1 MSIINRQVVD
11 GRSSTAGG
19 VYMYKV
25 LNGATLIDGTGALPV
40 EQAVL
45 LINGDIIEAV
55 GTKNKISIPATAE
68 VIDLEGKYLLPGLI
82 DTHIHMD
89 LHGMADTFQE
99 NLVEDKLRTLRTAR
113 EMEDTLRAGFTTV
126 RNVGSVNYIDFAIK
140 AGIEQGLIKG
150 PRILT
155 SGRAISMTCS
165 GTEYFAGFYRL
176 ADGPQECRKA
186 AREQLKQG
194 ADLLKVMAT
203 GAIMNPGGVPGAP
216 QLDMDEIKAVV
227 DEGAKLD
234 KHTAAH
240 AHGARG
246 IINAVLAGVR
256 TIEHGTMA
264 DATAITMMADKGV
277 FLVPTLMVHD
287 CWIKHTKDQ
296 DIPQFMVEKSR
307 SIEQQGREAL
317 HRAID
322 AGVSIAMG
330 TDAGTNFNYHGN
342 NSGEIIAY
350 VKQGFMTPM
359 QALQSAT
366 QTAAAA
372 IQMDQKTGT
381 LEKGKIADC
390 LVLENNPLEDITGL
404 ADPQNIAMVI
414 KGGLR
419 VD

>member
-1 MSIINRQVVD
+1 
-11 GRSSTAGG
+11 
-19 VYMYKV
+19 MYKI
-25 LNGATLIDGTGALPV
+25 LTNATLIDGTGQKPV
-40 EQAVL
+40 DQAAL
-45 LINGDIIEAV
+45 LIKGDRIEAAGV
-55 GTKNKISIPATAE
+55 KNDIPVPDGAQ
-68 VIDLEGKYLLPGLI
+68 VIDVRGKYLIPGLI

-113 EMEDTLRAGFTTV
+113 EMEDTLRAGFTTI
-126 RNVGSVNYIDFAIK
+126 RNLGSVNYIDFAVK

-176 ADGPQECRKA
+176 ADGPHECRKA

-216 QLDMDEIKAVV
+216 QLDVDEIEAVV
-227 DEGAKLD
+227 DEGVKLG

-240 AHGARG
+240 AHGAQG

-264 DATAITMMADKGV
+264 DNEAITMMADKGV
-277 FLVPTLMVHD
+277 FLVPTLMVHE
-287 CWIKHTKDQ
+287 CWIKNQKEQ
-296 DIPQFMVEKSR
+296 DLPEFMFKKSQA
-307 SIEQQGREAL
+307 IKKLGREVL
-317 HRAID
+317 HKAIA
-322 AGVSIAMG
+322 AGVRIAMG
-330 TDAGTNFNYHGN
+330 TDAGTNFNYHGH
-342 NSGEIIAY
+342 NSSEIIAY
-350 VKQGFMTPM
+350 VEKGFMTPM

-372 IQMDQKTGT
+372 IDMDNQLGT
-381 LEKGKIADC
+381 LEKGKFADC

-404 ADPQNIAMVI
+404 AEPDNIKMVI
-414 KGGLR
+414 KAG
-419 VD
+419 VPVE

>member
-1 MSIINRQVVD
+1 
-11 GRSSTAGG
+11 
-19 VYMYKV
+19 MYKV
-25 LNGATLIDGTGALPV
+25 LTGATLIDGTGTIPV
-40 EQAVL
+40 ENAVL

-55 GTKNKISIPATAE
+55 GAKNEIPVPDGTE
-68 VIDLEGKYLLPGLI
+68 VIDVQGKYLLPGLI

-99 NLVEDKLRTLRTAR
+99 NLVEDKLRTLRVAR
-113 EMEDTLRAGFTTV
+113 EMENTLRAGFTTI

-140 AGIEQGLIKG
+140 AGIEQGLVKG

-216 QLDMDEIKAVV
+216 QLDVDEIKAVV
-227 DEGAKLD
+227 DEGVKLG

-240 AHGARG
+240 AHGAQG
-246 IINAVLAGVR
+246 IINSVLAGVR

-264 DATAITMMADKGV
+264 DNEAIAMMADKGV
-277 FLVPTLMVHD
+277 FLVPTLMVHE
-287 CWIKHTKDQ
+287 CWINHGKNQ
-296 DIPQFMVEKSR
+296 DVPKFMLEKSR
-307 SIEQQGREAL
+307 SIEQQGREVL
-317 HRAID
+317 HKAIA
-322 AGVSIAMG
+322 AGVRIAMG
-330 TDAGTNFNYHGN
+330 TDAGTNFNYHGK
-342 NSGEIIAY
+342 NSNEIIAY
-350 VKQGFMTPM
+350 VKHGFMTPM
-359 QALQSAT
+359 EALQSAT

-372 IQMDQKTGT
+372 IDMDQQIGT
-381 LEKGKIADC
+381 LEQGKFADC
-390 LVLENNPLEDITGL
+390 LVLENNPLEDINGL
-404 ADPQNIAMVI
+404 ADPQNIIMVI

-419 VD
+419 VE

>member
-1 MSIINRQVVD
+1 
-11 GRSSTAGG
+11 
-19 VYMYKV
+19 MYKV
-25 LNGATLIDGTGALPV
+25 LTGATLIDGTGTLPI
-40 EQAVL
+40 ENAVL

-55 GTKNKISIPATAE
+55 GTKNEISIPAQAQ
-68 VIDLEGKYLLPGLI
+68 VIDVQGKYLLPGLI

-126 RNVGSVNYIDFAIK
+126 RNVGSVNYIDFAVK

-155 SGRAISMTCS
+155 SGRAISITCS

-176 ADGPQECRKA
+176 ADGTQECRKA
-186 AREQLKQG
+186 AREQLKEG

-216 QLDMDEIKAVV
+216 QLDVDEIKAVV
-227 DEGAKLD
+227 DEGAKLG

-240 AHGARG
+240 AHGAQG

-264 DATAITMMADKGV
+264 DAKAIAMMADKGV
-277 FLVPTLMVHD
+277 FLVPTLVVHE
-287 CWIKHTKDQ
+287 CWINNLKDQ

-307 SIEQQGREAL
+307 AIEEQGRDAL
-317 HRAID
+317 HKAMA
-322 AGVSIAMG
+322 AGVRIAMG
-330 TDAGTNFNYHGN
+330 TDAGTNFNFHGN

-350 VKQGFMTPM
+350 VKKGFMTPM
-359 QALQSAT
+359 EALQSAT
-366 QTAAAA
+366 KTAAEA
-372 IQMDQKTGT
+372 IQMDQELGT
-381 LEKGKIADC
+381 LEKGKFADC

-404 ADPQNIAMVI
+404 ADPQNITMVI
-414 KGGLR
+414 KGGVR
-419 VD
+419 VE

>member
-1 MSIINRQVVD
+1 
-11 GRSSTAGG
+11 
-19 VYMYKV
+19 MYKV
-25 LNGATLIDGTGALPV
+25 LMGATLIDGTGATPV
-40 EQAVL
+40 EQSAL
-45 LINGDIIEAV
+45 LINGDSIEAV
-55 GTKNKISIPATAE
+55 GPKNEIPVLAETE
-68 VIDLEGKYLLPGLI
+68 VIDVQGKYLLPGLI
-82 DTHIHMD
+82 DMHIHMD

-99 NLVEDKLRTLRTAR
+99 NLVEDKLRTLRTAK

-126 RNVGSVNYIDFAIK
+126 RNVGSVNYIDFAVK
-140 AGIEQGLIKG
+140 AAIVQGLVEG

-155 SGRAISMTCS
+155 SGRPISMTCS
-165 GTEYFAGFYRL
+165 GTDYFTGFYRL

-186 AREQLKQG
+186 AREQLKEG

-216 QLDMDEIKAVV
+216 QLDIDEIKAVV
-227 DEGAKLD
+227 DEGLKLD

-246 IINAVLAGVR
+246 IKNAVIAGVR

-264 DATAITMMADKGV
+264 DDEAIAMMADQGV
-277 FLVPTLMVHD
+277 FLVPTRVIHE
-287 CWIKHTKDQ
+287 CWIKHQ
-296 DIPQFMVEKSR
+296 SNQNVPEFMLEKSR
-307 SIEQQGREAL
+307 TIEQQGREVL
-317 HRAID
+317 HKAIA
-322 AGVSIAMG
+322 AGVRIAMG

-350 VKQGFMTPM
+350 VKHGFMTPM

-366 QTAAAA
+366 QTAAVA
-372 IQMDQKTGT
+372 IEMGQQIGT
-381 LEKGKIADC
+381 LEKGKFADC

-419 VD
+419 V

>member
-1 MSIINRQVVD
+1 
-11 GRSSTAGG
+11 
-19 VYMYKV
+19 MYKV
-25 LNGATLIDGTGALPV
+25 LTGATLIDGTGAKPV

-45 LINGDIIEAV
+45 LINGDRIEAV
-55 GTKNKISIPATAE
+55 GTKNEISVPAEAE
-68 VIDLEGKYLLPGLI
+68 VFDLQGKYLLPGLI

-99 NLVEDKLRTLRTAR
+99 NLVEDKLRTLRTAN
-113 EMEDTLRAGFTTV
+113 EMEDTLRAGFTTI
-126 RNVGSVNYIDFAIK
+126 RNVGSVNYIDFAVK

-216 QLDMDEIKAVV
+216 QLDIDEIKAVV
-227 DEGAKLD
+227 VEGAKLG

-240 AHGARG
+240 AHGAQG
-246 IINAVLAGVR
+246 IINSVLAGVR
-256 TIEHGTMA
+256 TIEHGTLI
-264 DATAITMMADKGV
+264 DDEAIAMMADNGV
-277 FLVPTLMVHD
+277 FLVPTLVIHD
-287 CWIKHTKDQ
+287 LWIDNQKNQEFPKFL
-296 DIPQFMVEKSR
+296 IEKSN
-307 SIEQQGREAL
+307 SVMQQGIEGL
-317 HRAID
+317 HKAIA
-322 AGVSIAMG
+322 AGVQIAMG
-330 TDAGTNFNYHGN
+330 TDAGTNFNYHGH
-342 NSGEIIAY
+342 NSSEIIVY
-350 VKQGFMTPM
+350 VEKGFMTPM
-359 QALQSAT
+359 EALQSAT

-372 IQMDQKTGT
+372 IDMDQKLGT
-381 LEKGKIADC
+381 LEKGKFADC
-390 LVLENNPLEDITGL
+390 LVLDNNPLVDIKGL
-404 ADPQNIAMVI
+404 ADPNNINMVM
-414 KGGLR
+414 KGGLP

>member
-1 MSIINRQVVD
+1 MSITVRQIAD
-11 GRSSTAGG
+11 KRSSAAGG
-19 VYMYKV
+19 MDMYKA
-25 LNGATLIDGTGALPV
+25 LTGATLIDGTGTLPV

-45 LINGDIIEAV
+45 LINGNIIEAV
-55 GTKNKISIPATAE
+55 GAKNEIPIPAKTK
-68 VIDLEGKYLLPGLI
+68 VIDLKGKYLLPGLI

-99 NLVEDKLRTLRTAR
+99 NLVEDKLRTLRTAK

-126 RNVGSVNYIDFAIK
+126 RNVGSVNYIDIAVK
-140 AGIEQGLIKG
+140 AGIEQGLING

-165 GTEYFAGFYRL
+165 GSEYFAGFYRL
-176 ADGPQECRKA
+176 ADGPLECRKA

-216 QLDMDEIKAVV
+216 QLDVDEIKAVV
-227 DEGAKLD
+227 NEGSKLG

-246 IINAVLAGVR
+246 IINAVMAGVR

-264 DATAITMMADKGV
+264 DDKAIAMMADKGV

-287 CWIKHTKDQ
+287 CWINNTKNQ
-296 DIPQFMVEKSR
+296 DIPQFMLEKSR
-307 SIEQQGREAL
+307 AIEQQGRNAL
-317 HRAID
+317 HKAIA
-322 AGVSIAMG
+322 AGVRIAMG

-342 NSGEIIAY
+342 NSSEIIAY

-359 QALQSAT
+359 EALQSAT
-366 QTAAAA
+366 QTAATA
-372 IQMDQKTGT
+372 IQMDHTTGT
-381 LEKGKIADC
+381 LEKGKFADC

-404 ADPQNIAMVI
+404 ADPKNITLVI
-414 KGGLR
+414 KGGVL
-419 VD
+419 VE

>member
-1 MSIINRQVVD
+1 
-11 GRSSTAGG
+11 
-19 VYMYKV
+19 MYKV
-25 LNGATLIDGTGALPV
+25 LTGATLIDGTGASPV
-40 EQAVL
+40 DQAAL

-55 GTKNKISIPATAE
+55 GAKNEIPIPAEAE
-68 VIDLEGKYLLPGLI
+68 VIDVRGKYLLPGLI

-99 NLVEDKLRTLRTAR
+99 NLVEDKFRTLRTAK
-113 EMEDTLRAGFTTV
+113 EMEDTLRAGFTTI
-126 RNVGSVNYIDFAIK
+126 RNVGSVNYLDFAVK
-140 AGIEQGLIKG
+140 AGIEQGLVKG
-150 PRILT
+150 PRVLT

-186 AREQLKQG
+186 AREQLKEG

-216 QLDMDEIKAVV
+216 QLDVDEIKAVV
-227 DEGAKLD
+227 DEGAKLG

-240 AHGARG
+240 AHGAQG

-264 DATAITMMADKGV
+264 DDEAIAMMADKGV
-277 FLVPTLMVHD
+277 FLVPTLVVHE
-287 CWIKHTKDQ
+287 CWINNRKNR
-296 DIPQFMVEKSR
+296 DIPEFMLEKSR
-307 SIEQQGREAL
+307 AIEQQGREAL
-317 HRAID
+317 HKAIA
-322 AGVSIAMG
+322 AGVRIAMG
-330 TDAGTNFNYHGN
+330 TDAGTNFNYHGK

-350 VKQGFMTPM
+350 VKHGFMTPM
-359 QALQSAT
+359 EALQSAT

-372 IQMDQKTGT
+372 IEMDQQLGT
-381 LEKGKIADC
+381 LEKGKFADC
-390 LVLENNPLEDITGL
+390 LVLERNPLEDITVL
-404 ADPQNIAMVI
+404 ADPQNISMVM

-419 VD
+419 VEY

>member
-1 MSIINRQVVD
+1 
-11 GRSSTAGG
+11 
-19 VYMYKV
+19 MYKV
-25 LNGATLIDGTGALPV
+25 LTGATLIDGTGARPID
-40 EQAVL
+40 QAAL

-55 GTKNKISIPATAE
+55 GAKNEIPAPANAE
-68 VIDLEGKYLLPGLI
+68 VIDVQGKYLLPGLI

-99 NLVEDKLRTLRTAR
+99 NLVEDKFRTLRTAK
-113 EMEDTLRAGFTTV
+113 EMEDTLRAGFTTI
-126 RNVGSVNYIDFAIK
+126 RNVGSVNYIDFAVK
-140 AGIEQGLIKG
+140 AGIEQGLVKG
-150 PRILT
+150 PRVLT

-186 AREQLKQG
+186 AREQLKEG

-216 QLDMDEIKAVV
+216 QLDVDEIKAVV
-227 DEGAKLD
+227 DEGAKLG

-240 AHGARG
+240 AHGAQG

-264 DATAITMMADKGV
+264 DDTAIGMMAEKGV
-277 FLVPTLMVHD
+277 FLVPTLVVHE
-287 CWIKHTKDQ
+287 CWINHRKNR
-296 DIPQFMVEKSR
+296 DIPVFMLEKS
-307 SIEQQGREAL
+307 SAIEQQGREVL
-317 HRAID
+317 HKAIA
-322 AGVSIAMG
+322 AGVRIAMG
-330 TDAGTNFNYHGN
+330 TDAGTNFNYHGK

-350 VKQGFMTPM
+350 VKHGFMTPM

-372 IQMDQKTGT
+372 IEMDQQLGT
-381 LEKGKIADC
+381 LEKGKFADC
-390 LVLENNPLEDITGL
+390 LVLESNPLEDITVL
-404 ADPQNIAMVI
+404 ADPQNISMVM
-414 KGGLR
+414 KGGLW
-419 VD
+419 VEY